1 MQLDFKQYD
10 TIANFY
16 YSNKNSSK
24 SVTRSL
30 LYKKI
35 NFLSNTKILDLG
47 CGFGLDCE
55 FFFNKG
61 MKVYGVDISKNLI
74 DIAKSNNP
82 KIKYFVKNIL
92 NTSLKENYF
101 DIIYSRYA
109 IQYVVNKN
117 KLFKEV
123 FRLLKDNGQF
133 IFLVPLI
140 AKFNSKYH
148 KFKLKEN
155 IFLFEPNSVEKDYF
169 TKYFLKRFKIL
180 DIITSFDHNNQ
191 KFLLVNCQKQLI

>member
-1 MQLDFKQYD
+1 MQLDSKQYD
-10 TIANFY
+10 SIANFY
-16 YSNKNSSK
+16 YLNKNSCK

-30 LYKKI
+30 LYSKISFDFNKK
-35 NFLSNTKILDLG
+35 LLDLG
-47 CGFGLDCE
+47 CGFGIDCE
-55 FFFNKG
+55 FFHNKG
-61 MKVYGVDISKNLI
+61 LKVYGVDISKNLI
-74 DIAKSNNP
+74 DIAKINNS
-82 KIKYFVKNIL
+82 KIKYFVKNIIS
-92 NTSLKENYF
+92 TTFKENYF
-101 DIIYSRYA
+101 DIVYSRYA
-109 IQYVVNKN
+109 IQYVKNKN
-117 KLFKEV
+117 KIFKEV